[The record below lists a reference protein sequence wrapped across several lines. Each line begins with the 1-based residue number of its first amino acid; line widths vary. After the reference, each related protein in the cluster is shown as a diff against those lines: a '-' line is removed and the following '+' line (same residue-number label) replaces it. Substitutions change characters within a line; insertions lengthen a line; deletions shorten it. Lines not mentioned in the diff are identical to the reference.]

1 MELLAM
7 PHVLKYLY
15 DNSHPL
21 IENTQLGAVAT
32 MDKRVWE
39 AKFVRKYQYTLVT
52 IPGMVMYYN

>member
-1 MELLAM
+1 M